1 MLMSLIKYFT
11 ISYFFLFCLNVNGK
25 IMLDENDRL
34 ITPLPL
40 PYDGTI
46 YSVKNLNKFMNE
58 TVAANKQPILM
69 FGANWCPDCRIF
81 AGTMNIPKIKAY
93 IEERFNVLYID
104 VKRYEINMHLM
115 EEYGI
120 PSAEGIPRLLVFDK
134 DKNLLNNSRTAEWRT
149 ARDRSSQEI
158 FDFFQDIT
166 VN

>member
-1 MLMSLIKYFT
+1 
-11 ISYFFLFCLNVNGK
+11 
-25 IMLDENDRL
+25 MLDENDKL

-58 TVAANKQPILM
+58 TIAANKQPILM

-158 FDFFQDIT
+158 FDFFQEIT